1 MAKVREKYLIDDK
14 GKKTAVVL
22 DVREYRR
29 LMERLENLE
38 DALDLDEARR
48 ASTGSLITSVH
59 NPRVKQAARLRA
71 TGCVSRAPQSETW
84 RSSRR
89 MYSGES
95 MLCSQ
100 RSRRTRGL
108 AGS

>member
-48 ASTGSLITSVH
+48 ASTGSRPYEEVRSEL
-59 NPRVKQAARLRA
+59 RQAGRL
-71 TGCVSRAPQSETW
+71 
-84 RSSRR
+84 
-89 MYSGES
+89 
-95 MLCSQ
+95 
-100 RSRRTRGL
+100 
-108 AGS
+108 